1 MAGAA
6 ASGSSMR
13 SDDVGRV
20 IDKAKRLIQHRHR
33 VGCMSGRELGLDV
46 DKKLPQP
53 DFVGFGLF
61 ELADEAIDFS
71 LSVVR
76 LRNR

>member
-20 IDKAKRLIQHRHR
+20 IDKAKRLIQHGHC
-33 VGCMSGRELGLDV
+33 VGGMSRRKLGLDV
-46 DKKLPQP
+46 DKKLSQP
-53 DFVGFGLF
+53 HFVGFSFF
-61 ELADEAIDFS
+61 ELADKSIDFR
-71 LSVVR
+71 LCVVR